1 MKQKKVKYI
10 TEKCTCVSGG
20 LVEEMGRQLF
30 PIKFY
35 LFAYSTNFF
44 HLLINLFANF
54 LLLYRYTFFLTTK
67 GKYCQKMEKKK
78 SFICSLKLLFPNKIP
93 LIYVPL

>member
-78 SFICSLKLLFPNKIP
+78 ASFAH
-93 LIYVPL
+93 